1 MGIRVRWPID
11 SCARFGS
18 VGLRFLAFAWR
29 HGDFYARVAIRRY
42 VVGTIRLKKMPPTWA
57 ARLEEATMVDEAQLS
72 KAVAALT
79 AGKPVVFPTD
89 TVYGIGIAVGLACS
103 PEAIFID
110 KRRDPDK
117 AIPWLVGS
125 PVALTRYGRDVSQL
139 AHDMVSQF
147 WPGPLTLVVK
157 AGDNVPEAFRGA
169 NDTIALRMPNDSVA
183 LELSGSPWQPRVRI
197 FKERNRRK
205 RWPMSIPNLR
215 RRCPLCLA
223 TMFPAQASRRPSS
236 IARMNIRIFC
246 ELGLLPPMILRNC
259 CSAIPDVVAVTCA
272 MSL

>member
-1 MGIRVRWPID
+1 MGIRVRWSID

-125 PVALTRYGRDVSQL
+125 PAALTRYGRDVSQL
-139 AHDMVSQF
+139 AHDMVSRF

-183 LELSGSPWQPRVRI
+183 LELIERVGFPLATSSANFQGKKPPQTLADVDSEFAAQVPVVLGDDVPRSGVSSTIVDCTHEHPHILRVGALAADD
-197 FKERNRRK
+197 FKE
-205 RWPMSIPNLR
+205 
-215 RRCPLCLA
+215 
-223 TMFPAQASRRPSS
+223 
-236 IARMNIRIFC
+236 
-246 ELGLLPPMILRNC
+246 LL
-259 CSAIPDVVAVTCA
+259 
-272 MSL
+272 

>member
-1 MGIRVRWPID
+1 
-11 SCARFGS
+11 
-18 VGLRFLAFAWR
+18 
-29 HGDFYARVAIRRY
+29 
-42 VVGTIRLKKMPPTWA
+42 
-57 ARLEEATMVDEAQLS
+57 MVDEAQLS

-79 AGKPVVFPTD
+79 AGKSVVFPTD

-125 PVALTRYGRDVSQL
+125 PAALTRYGRDVSQL

-183 LELSGSPWQPRVRI
+183 LELIERVGFPLATSSANFQRKETAPNAGRCRSRI
-197 FKERNRRK
+197 CGAGARCA
-205 RWPMSIPNLR
+205 W
-215 RRCPLCLA
+215 RRCSPLGRLVDH
-223 TMFPAQASRRPSS
+223 RRLH
-236 IARMNIRIFC
+236 A
-246 ELGLLPPMILRNC
+246 
-259 CSAIPDVVAVTCA
+259 
-272 MSL
+272 

>member
-1 MGIRVRWPID
+1 MMGIRVRWPID
-11 SCARFGS
+11 SCARFGF

-57 ARLEEATMVDEAQLS
+57 ARLEEATMVDETQLS

-125 PVALTRYGRDVSQL
+125 PAALTRYGRDVSQL
-139 AHDMVSQF
+139 AHDMVSRF

-169 NDTIALRMPNDSVA
+169 CRTILSPWNSSSA
-183 LELSGSPWQPRVRI
+183 SGSPWQPRARI
-197 FKERNRRK
+197 SKERNRPK

-246 ELGLLPPMILRNC
+246 ELVLLPPMILRNC

>member
-1 MGIRVRWPID
+1 MQ
-11 SCARFGS
+11 
-18 VGLRFLAFAWR
+18 
-29 HGDFYARVAIRRY
+29 
-42 VVGTIRLKKMPPTWA
+42 A
-57 ARLEEATMVDEAQLS
+57 ARLEEATMVDDAQLS

-89 TVYGIGIAVGLACS
+89 TVYGIGVAVGLACS

-125 PVALTRYGRDVSQL
+125 PAALARYGRDVSQL

-169 NDTIALRMPNDSVA
+169 NDTIALRMPNDPVA
-183 LELSGSPWQPRVRI
+183 LELIDRVG
-197 FKERNRRK
+197 F
-205 RWPMSIPNLR
+205 P
-215 RRCPLCLA
+215 LA
-223 TMFPAQASRRPSS
+223 TSSANFQGKKPPQTLADVDPEFAAQVPVVLGDHRRLH
-236 IARMNIRIFC
+236 A
-246 ELGLLPPMILRNC
+246 
-259 CSAIPDVVAVTCA
+259 
-272 MSL
+272 

>member
-1 MGIRVRWPID
+1 MCDGN
-11 SCARFGS
+11 SCAVGPLTPVLGS
-18 VGLRFLAFAWR
+18 TPWGWFLAFAWR
-29 HGDFYARVAIRRY
+29 HGDFYARAAIRRY

-125 PVALTRYGRDVSQL
+125 PAALTRYGRDVSQL

-183 LELSGSPWQPRVRI
+183 LELIERVGFPLATSSANFQGKKPPQTLADVDPEFAAQVPVVLGDDVPRSGVSSTIVDCTHEHPHILRVGALAADD
-197 FKERNRRK
+197 FKE
-205 RWPMSIPNLR
+205 
-215 RRCPLCLA
+215 
-223 TMFPAQASRRPSS
+223 
-236 IARMNIRIFC
+236 
-246 ELGLLPPMILRNC
+246 LL
-259 CSAIPDVVAVTCA
+259 
-272 MSL
+272 